1 MTIVQS
7 DLGTTSV
14 LNLPDD
20 DAISEYIEDSAPMNY
35 VEAIE
40 TVISSLAQEDTAM
53 VSHSDS
59 GSLWKFKYG
68 SVEVFVQL
76 TGQTDEDTLTVWSTV
91 LKLPVANEAQLTRKL
106 LEMNGTGT
114 LEARFA
120 ILENQVVVL
129 SSRTVADLSAG
140 EISRAVTIV
149 ATLSDENDEPLQ
161 QEFPAA

>member
-149 ATLSDENDEPLQ
+149 ATLSDENDELLQ